1 MITTVA
7 SRDAA
12 AGARL
17 LYQGRHALIYERRFY
32 SDDPTAAPEFES
44 DTSWAEFVLSLRPP
58 DPEHLVCPRT
68 QRSDIRYLHHHLIV
82 RVEPSYLREWL
93 TPDAE
98 RVLPELAS
106 FVRGESAL
114 PKTLYLLAS
123 HPLLQSVVESLLAP
137 PPVGSLRLFYEGKLR
152 ELVAFLCFAEPE
164 VVAAPDESRLQA
176 ALEYLQSHLSDPDA
190 LQKVSQRLHVSPRQ
204 CQRLF
209 RVAMG
214 CSPSEYLTELR
225 LRRAATLL
233 VSTNLSVSEIALEV
247 GYLSLSHFSRVF
259 RERFGKTP
267 RAFRQNPRLIADE
280 PPLK

>member
-1 MITTVA
+1 
-7 SRDAA
+7 
-12 AGARL
+12 
-17 LYQGRHALIYERRFY
+17 
-32 SDDPTAAPEFES
+32 
-44 DTSWAEFVLSLRPP
+44 
-58 DPEHLVCPRT
+58 
-68 QRSDIRYLHHHLIV
+68 
-82 RVEPSYLREWL
+82 
-93 TPDAE
+93 
-98 RVLPELAS
+98 
-106 FVRGESAL
+106 
-114 PKTLYLLAS
+114 
-123 HPLLQSVVESLLAP
+123 
-137 PPVGSLRLFYEGKLR
+137 EGKLR

-176 ALEYLQSHLSDPDA
+176 ALEYLQSHLSEPDA

-259 RERFGKTP
+259 RERFGQTP
-267 RAFRQNPRLIADE
+267 RAFRQNPRLMAEE